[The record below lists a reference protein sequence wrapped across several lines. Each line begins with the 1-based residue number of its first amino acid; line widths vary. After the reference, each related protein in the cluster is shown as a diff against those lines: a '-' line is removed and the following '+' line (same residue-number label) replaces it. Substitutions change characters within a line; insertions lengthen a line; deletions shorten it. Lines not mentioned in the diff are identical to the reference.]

1 MSENK
6 LSSEVI
12 EAIKK
17 GRKIEAIK
25 LLREEENIDLKQA
38 HDRVNQYILDNPEV
52 REHYSHAGNTGCLRW
67 FAFIAC
73 LGLIYFIVST
83 LMA

>member
-6 LSSEVI
+6 LSAEVV
-12 EAIKK
+12 EAIHK

-25 LLREEENIDLKQA
+25 LLREQQNIGLKQA
-38 HDRVNQYILDNPEV
+38 HDRINHYILNNPEV
-52 REHYSHAGNTGCLRW
+52 REHYSHAGNSGCLRW
-67 FAFIAC
+67 FAFITTV
-73 LGLIYFIVST
+73 GLIYFIVSS